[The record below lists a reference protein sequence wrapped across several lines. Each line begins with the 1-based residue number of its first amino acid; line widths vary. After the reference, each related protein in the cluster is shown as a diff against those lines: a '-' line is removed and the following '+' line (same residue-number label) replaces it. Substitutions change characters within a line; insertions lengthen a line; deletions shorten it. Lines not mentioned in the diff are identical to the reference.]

1 MKKHLEHYGYFT
13 GRNMAIARFG
23 FEPKRTGSCKNENDS
38 NESDTSSEDS
48 DENST
53 NKLIKNKI
61 DWKNKSSSGKFEG
74 HKWVIHYI
82 FLLFL
87 I

>member
-23 FEPKRTGSCKNENDS
+23 FEPKRKSISKNENES
-38 NESDTSSEDS
+38 NESDTCSEDS

-53 NKLIKNKI
+53 NKLIKSK
-61 DWKNKSSSGKFEG
+61 
-74 HKWVIHYI
+74 
-82 FLLFL
+82 LFRFIRKKTYL
-87 I
+87 VKVLQT